1 MNLLKKVLFYDQNL
15 VNETV
20 LFFLSL
26 DKLAQKQYLGLVDLR
41 KVLVQELLL
50 NDPVAEFIIVLAQ

>member
-26 DKLAQKQYLGLVDLR
+26 DKLAQKEYLGLVDLR

>member
-1 MNLLKKVLFYDQNL
+1 LNLLKKVLFYDQNL

-50 NDPVAEFIIVLAQ
+50 NDPVAELIIVLAQ

>member
-1 MNLLKKVLFYDQNL
+1 M
-15 VNETV
+15 

-26 DKLAQKQYLGLVDLR
+26 DKLAQKKDLGLVDLR